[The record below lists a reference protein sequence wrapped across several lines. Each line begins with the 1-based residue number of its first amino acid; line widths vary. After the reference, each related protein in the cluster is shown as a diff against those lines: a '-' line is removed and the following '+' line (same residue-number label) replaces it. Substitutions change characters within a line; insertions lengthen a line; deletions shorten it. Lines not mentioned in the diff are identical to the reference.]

1 MKKLINIRI
10 DEKEYEF
17 IKKLA
22 RAENKTITQFLIERA
37 LSQPVVYEIK
47 TYKVN
52 CNELKENIEKKI
64 DDLRERQDKEFRKI
78 NEFHDEEAE
87 VLEIIYKEIY
97 RKLGNN
103 ISLLLVITT
112 ISLLLTLILALPEI
126 RQMIKFILS

>member
-1 MKKLINIRI
+1 MKRLINIRI
-10 DEKEYEF
+10 DEKEYEY

-87 VLEIIYKEIY
+87 ALEIMYKEIY
-97 RKLGNN
+97 KELVNKTFILIVITA
-103 ISLLLVITT
+103 ISLI
-112 ISLLLTLILALPEI
+112 LTLILALPEI